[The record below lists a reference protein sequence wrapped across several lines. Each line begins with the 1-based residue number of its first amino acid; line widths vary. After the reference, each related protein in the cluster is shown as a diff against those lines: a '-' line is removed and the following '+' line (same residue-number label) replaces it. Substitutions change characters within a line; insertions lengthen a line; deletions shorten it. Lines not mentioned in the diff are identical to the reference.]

1 MYNYNVLIDNFYL
14 TIIVKEFGKDIYMK
28 YSEFRKNIVNRYCRK
43 CINEKL
49 SFNLQKNDCIYG
61 MYKNKCQSCKEMR
74 NIVDDIKF
82 SSRYK
87 LLFVSG
93 KDSNII

>member
-1 MYNYNVLIDNFYL
+1 
-14 TIIVKEFGKDIYMK
+14 MK

-61 MYKNKCQSCKEMR
+61 IYKNKCQQCKEMR

-87 LLFVSG
+87 LLSVSK
-93 KDSNII
+93 KDNNIL